1 MACVLI
7 TGANRGIGLA
17 LVQLY
22 LESGWKVLA
31 TVRNASNTDK
41 LNEVMDQDTQNNL
54 IIYEMDIVN
63 YQQVSEVASSLVGVP
78 IDIVINNA
86 GLYGP
91 KGYGFGHCD
100 VEAWKMVMEVNAIA
114 PAKLAEMF
122 YANLKLGDKK
132 IFAALSSRVGSH
144 TENTKGGGYIYRSSK
159 AALNS
164 VVKSLSNDLL
174 PQGIKTVAL
183 HPGWVK
189 TKMGGPNALITP
201 EESALGLKR
210 VLDNLT
216 KQESGSF
223 ISYDGSKIPW

>member
-17 LVQLY
+17 LAKVY
-22 LESGWKVLA
+22 LDSGWHVLA
-31 TVRNASNTDK
+31 TVR
-41 LNEVMDQDTQNNL
+41 
-54 IIYEMDIVN
+54 DIN
-63 YQQVSEVASSLVGVP
+63 SSEALRDLVGGSASGVLDIYP
-78 IDIVINNA
+78 LDVTNYIQLDDLAKQLSALAIDVVINNA

-91 KGYGFGHCD
+91 KGYGFGQCD
-100 VEAWKMVMEVNAIA
+100 VEAWRRVMEVNAIA
-114 PAKLAEMF
+114 PAKLAEAF
-122 YANLKLGDKK
+122 YPHLLRGQGK

-189 TKMGGPNALITP
+189 TQMGGPNALITP
-201 EESALGLKR
+201 QESASGLKR
-210 VLDNLT
+210 VLDDLQD
-216 KQESGSF
+216 KQSGRFLSF
-223 ISYDGSKIPW
+223 DGSVIPW

>member
-1 MACVLI
+1 MASVLI

-17 LVQLY
+17 LVKLY
-22 LESGWKVLA
+22 LAKGWQVLA
-31 TVRNASNTDK
+31 TVRNESSANTLRELIDQAHQAS
-41 LNEVMDQDTQNNL
+41 LS
-54 IIYEMDIVN
+54 IYELDVVN
-63 YQQVSEVASSLVGVP
+63 YQQVTALAKSLVGVP
-78 IDIVINNA
+78 IDVVINNA

-100 VEAWKMVMEVNAIA
+100 VEAWKQVMEVNAIA
-114 PAKLAEMF
+114 PAKLAEVF
-122 YANLKLGDKK
+122 YANLQQGNKK
-132 IFAALSSRVGSH
+132 VFAALSSRVGSH

-164 VVKSLSNDLL
+164 VIKSLSNDLL
-174 PQGIKTVAL
+174 SEGIKTVAL

-189 TKMGGPNALITP
+189 TDMGGPNALITP
-201 EESALGLKR
+201 EASAMGLKH

-216 KQESGSF
+216 AKESGSF

>member
-1 MACVLI
+1 MPSVLI

-17 LVQLY
+17 LVRLY
-22 LESGWKVLA
+22 LEHGWHVHA
-31 TVRNASNTDK
+31 TVRNMSSCSELRHSDTLGYPGNLDIYSLDVTDYVQ
-41 LNEVMDQDTQNNL
+41 LNNL
-54 IIYEMDIVN
+54 AGTL
-63 YQQVSEVASSLVGVP
+63 QHQA

-100 VEAWKMVMEVNAIA
+100 VEAWREVMEVNAIA
-114 PAKLAEMF
+114 PAKLAESF
-122 YANLKLGDKK
+122 YPHLMLGQKK
-132 IFAALSSRVGSH
+132 VFAALSSRVGSH

-164 VVKSLSNDLL
+164 VIKSLSNDLL

-189 TKMGGPNALITP
+189 TEMGGPNALISP
-201 EESALGLKR
+201 EESAQGLKR
-210 VLDNLT
+210 VIDQL
-216 KQESGSF
+216 QEAQSGCFLSF
-223 ISYDGSKIPW
+223 DGSEIPW

>member
-1 MACVLI
+1 MACVFI

-17 LVQLY
+17 LAKLY
-22 LESGWKVLA
+22 LDCGWHVLA
-31 TVRNASNTDK
+31 TVRDINSSKALHDLAGEGSSGLLDIHQLDVTDYAQLDDLAK
-41 LNEVMDQDTQNNL
+41 QLCEQ
-54 IIYEMDIVN
+54 
-63 YQQVSEVASSLVGVP
+63 A
-78 IDIVINNA
+78 IDVVINNA

-100 VEAWKMVMEVNAIA
+100 VEAWRRVMEVNAIA
-114 PAKLAEMF
+114 PAKLAEAF
-122 YANLKLGDKK
+122 YPHLLLGQSK

-174 PQGIKTVAL
+174 PHGIKTVAL

-189 TKMGGPNALITP
+189 TEMGGPNALITP
-201 EESALGLKR
+201 QESALGLKR
-210 VLDNLT
+210 VLDEL
-216 KQESGSF
+216 QDEQSGSF
-223 ISYDGSKIPW
+223 LSYDGSKIPW

>member
-7 TGANRGIGLA
+7 TGANRGIGFALA
-17 LVQLY
+17 KLY
-22 LESGWKVLA
+22 LDSGWHVLA
-31 TVRNASNTDK
+31 TVRDINSSEALRDLTGVEASGVLD
-41 LNEVMDQDTQNNL
+41 
-54 IIYEMDIVN
+54 IYPLDVTN
-63 YQQVSEVASSLVGVP
+63 YIQLDDLAKQLSAQA
-78 IDIVINNA
+78 IDVVINNA

-91 KGYGFGHCD
+91 KGYGFGQCD
-100 VEAWKMVMEVNAIA
+100 VEAWRRVMEVNVIA
-114 PAKLAEMF
+114 PAKLAEAF
-122 YANLKLGDKK
+122 YPHLLRGHGK

-189 TKMGGPNALITP
+189 TQMGGPNALITP
-201 EESALGLKR
+201 QESASGLKR
-210 VLDNLT
+210 VLDNLQD
-216 KQESGSF
+216 KQSGSF
-223 ISYDGSKIPW
+223 LSFDGSVIPW